1 MEAMLKSELKRI
13 PDRSEFNEPNGGE
26 DIKRCELFRL
36 PWSQADNPG
45 AWIEVTDLCNFSC
58 PGCFRKNGLT
68 GHRNPEDIKKEILFC
83 REKLNCSRI
92 CISGGEPLLY
102 PHILEIIRFIS
113 SQKLKPVLLSNAEFL
128 TPALARELKKAG
140 LAQYYLHVDSGQNR
154 PGWQGKSELEMNAL
168 RQHYTD
174 LVYENGKIGCGY
186 NLTIRNSNVNEVH
199 HIVDWFRKNISRLN
213 HLSLI
218 AYRGI
223 PKYADLDLIVNGKK
237 IDISLLSNNM
247 ENENEI
253 DITTDDIY
261 RKLGENLKALSPAAY
276 LNGIP
281 LEKTYKYLI
290 TLNVGTDKRIFGTAG
305 AKTAAIQQL
314 MHHALT
320 GRYDAL
326 IPDAGRFIFIMALFD
341 KKLRNALK
349 KYVRYLA
356 GNPLRLFDKVGIQ
369 ALILQQPF
377 EIKEGVVNLCDGCV
391 NLMPYEGKL
400 INSCRYDEYRL
411 YGGPIMVIKHQS

>member
-1 MEAMLKSELKRI
+1 MDAMLKSEYKRI
-13 PDRSEFNEPNGGE
+13 SERSEYTRPDGE
-26 DIKRCELFRL
+26 EDFKRCELFRL
-36 PWSQADNPG
+36 PWSQTDNPG
-45 AWIEVTDLCNFSC
+45 AWIEVTDICNFSC

-68 GHRNPEDIKKEILFC
+68 GHRDPEEIKKEILFC

-102 PHILEIIRFIS
+102 PHIQEIISFIS
-113 SQKLKPVLLSNAEFL
+113 SQDLKPVLLSNAEFL
-128 TPALARELKKAG
+128 TPALARALKKAG
-140 LAQYYLHVDSGQNR
+140 LAQFYLHVDSGQNR

-174 LVYENGKIGCGY
+174 LVYENGRIGCGY
-186 NLTIRNSNVNEVH
+186 NLTVRNSNLDEVH

-253 DITTDDIY
+253 GITTNDIY
-261 RKLGENLKALSPAAY
+261 RNLGENLNALSPAAY

-281 LEKTYKYLI
+281 LEETYKYLI
-290 TLNVGTDKRIFGTAG
+290 TINVGTDSRIFGTAG
-305 AKTAAIQQL
+305 ARTVS
-314 MHHALT
+314 
-320 GRYDAL
+320 
-326 IPDAGRFIFIMALFD
+326 DAGRFIFIMALFD

-349 KYVRYLA
+349 KYLRYLA

-391 NLMPYEGKL
+391 NLMPYKGKL